1 MYEAKTCRTLQVH
14 PNGKYTATPKA
25 DADTARDWPALTK
38 VTGGLVAIAG
48 GVSGPLT
55 NLSTVSYYDIAGNT
69 WKGLNAKL
77 NIARVGHSACTLN
90 GIVYVFC
97 GTDGINHGIN

>member
-1 MYEAKTCRTLQVH
+1 MY
-14 PNGKYTATPKA
+14 
-25 DADTARDWPALTK
+25 PALTK

-48 GVSGPLT
+48 YVSGT
-55 NLSTVSYYDIAGNT
+55 YSTTVSYYDIAGNT

-77 NIARVGHSACTLN
+77 NIARAGHSACTLN

-97 GTDGINHGIN
+97 GFGGGGD